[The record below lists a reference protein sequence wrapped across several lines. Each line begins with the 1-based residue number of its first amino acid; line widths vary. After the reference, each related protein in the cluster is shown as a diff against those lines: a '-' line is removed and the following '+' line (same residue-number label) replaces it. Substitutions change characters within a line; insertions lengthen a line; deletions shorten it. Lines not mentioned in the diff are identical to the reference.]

1 LVDIVTKHGGKIMV
15 QKGRDPNTGL
25 LDLMVY
31 YEVPLENKEE
41 VKRNFNNLVRN
52 HIVVQTN
59 ESSLF
64 GD

>member
-1 LVDIVTKHGGKIMV
+1 MIDIVTKRGGKIHGS
-15 QKGRDPNTGL
+15 QRDRDPNTGL
-25 LDLMVY
+25 IDLMVY

-59 ESSLF
+59 
-64 GD
+64 

>member
-1 LVDIVTKHGGKIMV
+1 LIDIVIKHGGKIHGS
-15 QKGRDPNTGL
+15 QRDTDPNTGL
-25 LDLMVY
+25 IDLMVY

-59 ESSLF
+59 
-64 GD
+64 

>member
-1 LVDIVTKHGGKIMV
+1 MIDIVTKHGGKIHGS
-15 QKGRDPNTGL
+15 QRDRDPNTGL
-25 LDLMVY
+25 IDLMVY

-59 ESSLF
+59 
-64 GD
+64 

>member
-1 LVDIVTKHGGKIMV
+1 MIDIVTKHGGKVHGSQRDI
-15 QKGRDPNTGL
+15 DPNTGL
-25 LDLMVY
+25 IDLLVY

-59 ESSLF
+59 
-64 GD
+64 